1 MFRLAIFAARLPIS
15 PKFILS
21 KRRGL
26 KITGPVET
34 EAVIDVRCDVCD
46 SSTRLASGN
55 LQYGMLQAH
64 WDYGALHDGERYEEH
79 LCESC
84 FFATIAYLKQE
95 RRTTNM
101 FEKSS
106 QQP

>member
-1 MFRLAIFAARLPIS
+1 M
-15 PKFILS
+15 
-21 KRRGL
+21 

-46 SSTRLASGN
+46 TSTRLENGN

-64 WDYGALHDGERYEEH
+64 WGFGAYHDGQRYEVH

-95 RRTTNM
+95 RRTVNL
-101 FEKSS
+101 FEDN
-106 QQP
+106 QQQLEGNFGLAAKDDYFRDDR

>member
-1 MFRLAIFAARLPIS
+1 M
-15 PKFILS
+15 
-21 KRRGL
+21 

-46 SSTRLASGN
+46 STTRLANGN

-64 WDYGALHDGERYEEH
+64 WGYDALHDGERYKVL

-84 FFATIAYLKQE
+84 LFAIIANLKQE
-95 RRTTNM
+95 RRTVNL
-101 FEKSS
+101 FEEN
-106 QQP
+106 QQQFEENFGLSAEDDFFRDGR

>member
-1 MFRLAIFAARLPIS
+1 M
-15 PKFILS
+15 
-21 KRRGL
+21 

-46 SSTRLASGN
+46 STTLLANGN
-55 LQYGMLQAH
+55 LQYGLLQAH
-64 WDYGALHDGERYEEH
+64 WGYGALHDGERYEVH

-95 RRTTNM
+95 RRTVNL
-101 FEKSS
+101 FEENQ
-106 QQP
+106 QQPEENFGLSAKDDFFRDGR